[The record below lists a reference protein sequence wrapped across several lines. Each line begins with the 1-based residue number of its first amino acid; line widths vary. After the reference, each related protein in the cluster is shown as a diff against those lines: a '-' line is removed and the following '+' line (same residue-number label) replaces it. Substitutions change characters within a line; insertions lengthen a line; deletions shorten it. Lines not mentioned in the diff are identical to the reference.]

1 MAKNADLGAAKT
13 AKKDEFYTQLTDIEK
28 EMRYYRKHFQGKTV
42 LCNCDDPFES
52 NFFKYF
58 ALNFNRLGL
67 KKLIATCY
75 YSSPIAGQQLQYGC
89 DANGQMTF
97 YFEDKGAEE
106 NKSKRPY
113 KAVVTQVYDKMGDG
127 GVDMLDVAELFRTGE
142 NELVELEGDGDFR
155 SPECLDLLDESDI
168 VVTNPP
174 FSLFREYVATLA
186 EHQKHLLRNRL
197 RQFLL
202 RKVSRFKKE
211 ISYKMISYNHHSMRG
226 KLQEKKNT
234 ILKLAELLEAKRT
247 ELAKVDSRFC
257 SDIFYLFNNLNIRHN
272 NVDPSINGKF
282 KQAVA
287 DMPPE
292 ELEHWYDETYQ
303 MCLLA
308 FLRLEQ
314 ADRKIEFDKLKSV
327 IEST

>member
-1 MAKNADLGAAKT
+1 MRRNFAQILKEAKIDIKSEYQKLYGMLYDRSIQVSNTKRISAYDELSDYFLG
-13 AKKDEFYTQLTDIEK
+13 
-28 EMRYYRKHFQGKTV
+28 
-42 LCNCDDPFES
+42 
-52 NFFKYF
+52 
-58 ALNFNRLGL
+58 
-67 KKLIATCY
+67 
-75 YSSPIAGQQLQYGC
+75 
-89 DANGQMTF
+89 F
-97 YFEDKGAEE
+97 YFRGTCLSIEE
-106 NKSKRPY
+106 FNN
-113 KAVVTQVYDKMGDG
+113 VNG
-127 GVDMLDVAELFRTGE
+127 F
-142 NELVELEGDGDFR
+142 
-155 SPECLDLLDESDI
+155 
-168 VVTNPP
+168 
-174 FSLFREYVATLA
+174 
-186 EHQKHLLRNRL
+186 H
-197 RQFLL
+197 
-202 RKVSRFKKE
+202 KE

>member
-1 MAKNADLGAAKT
+1 MRRNFAQILKEAKIDIKSEYQKLYGMLYDRSIQVSNTKRISAYDELSDYFLGFYFRGT
-13 AKKDEFYTQLTDIEK
+13 CLSIEEFNNVNGFHFEKEPEPFSIDNLILLCEYIENMLMGYQSAQCASGVGYLPMPQPAINVQFYLMQIAQVIEK
-28 EMRYYRKHFQGKTV
+28 IGYM
-42 LCNCDDPFES
+42 P
-52 NFFKYF
+52 
-58 ALNFNRLGL
+58 LNQDGFVIYVE
-67 KKLIATCY
+67 K
-75 YSSPIAGQQLQYGC
+75 SPAAI
-89 DANGQMTF
+89 
-97 YFEDKGAEE
+97 
-106 NKSKRPY
+106 S
-113 KAVVTQVYDKMGDG
+113 
-127 GVDMLDVAELFRTGE
+127 VAESE
-142 NELVELEGDGDFR
+142 QI
-155 SPECLDLLDESDI
+155 P
-168 VVTNPP
+168 
-174 FSLFREYVATLA
+174 
-186 EHQKHLLRNRL
+186 
-197 RQFLL
+197 
-202 RKVSRFKKE
+202 KE